1 MAAVSPDRPIELEFL
16 FEFLMELASASKP
29 AHDLGPTPSGHRAV
43 GTITGGWVKGPRINA
58 RVIEG
63 IDYAIRR
70 PDNALVP
77 DIRVVIETDDG
88 AKILMSY
95 KGVIEPWD
103 EVLKARKGEPYDE
116 SKINWK
122 VMITFETSAE
132 KYDWLN
138 RTQAVGRGA
147 VVDGGFHYRAY
158 ELV

>member
-1 MAAVSPDRPIELEFL
+1 
-16 FEFLMELASASKP
+16 
-29 AHDLGPTPSGHRAV
+29 
-43 GTITGGWVKGPRINA
+43 
-58 RVIEG
+58 
-63 IDYAIRR
+63 
-70 PDNALVP
+70 
-77 DIRVVIETDDG
+77 
-88 AKILMSY
+88 MSY

-103 EVLKARKGEPYDE
+103 EVLKARKGEPYE
-116 SKINWK
+116 EAKINWK